1 MTVVRNPPQPPDGT
15 PPPPAVVVRRG
26 TPAPAAGPWQT
37 GGSTPIHA
45 ADEAGAGVAAPQ
57 STDEAWCD
65 RAAAS
70 LAAAAS
76 AADEAAAGV
85 AAVQR
90 AGATLA
96 DEVRRIRDTLA
107 TGRVVIEQLRQ
118 RVEAEASAAAAA
130 RAAATALATEHDRL
144 IEEHDAFLAAILEEE
159 EEARRALRAQQ
170 SRTEARLTAVE
181 AELDEARR
189 DLQRVH
195 ANASRSPSG
204 PAGPAALPSAIPVD
218 DVRAL
223 RDQVATLETRVEG
236 LTRERERA
244 REMLLR
250 LQAQRD
256 EASRAALELKRSL
269 TPPPGAV
276 DATRVG
282 TERASNTPRNRP
294 VTPAPPAAGEIEAPP
309 SEGRASALARALAAT
324 HPLRR
329 ASEPPGDL
337 PDDPPPP
344 AGSPAPPP
352 NLSARPRQPA

>member
-1 MTVVRNPPQPPDGT
+1 MTIVRNPPQPTDGT
-15 PPPPAVVVRRG
+15 PPLPAVAVRAE
-26 TPAPAAGPWQT
+26 TPAPAAGAWPT
-37 GGSTPIHA
+37 GGLTPIHA
-45 ADEAGAGVAAPQ
+45 TDEARAGVAAPQ
-57 STDEAWCD
+57 ATDEAWCD

-90 AGATLA
+90 AGTTLA
-96 DEVRRIRDTLA
+96 DEVRRIRDALA
-107 TGRVVIEQLRQ
+107 TGRVVIERLRQ
-118 RVEAEASAAAAA
+118 RVEAEAGAAAAA
-130 RAAATALATEHDRL
+130 RAAAAALATEHDRL

-204 PAGPAALPSAIPVD
+204 PAGPEALPNATPVE

-223 RDQVATLETRVEG
+223 RNQIATLETRVEE

-269 TPPPGAV
+269 TPPPGAGA
-276 DATRVG
+276 ATRIG
-282 TERASNTPRNRP
+282 PDHAPDSPGYRSA
-294 VTPAPPAAGEIEAPP
+294 TPAPPAAGEIEAPL

-329 ASEPPGDL
+329 ASEPPGDV
-337 PDDPPPP
+337 PDAPPPP